1 MHHLYNMIYMMC
13 MIYDVYIDAKYIYVY
28 INIFPWKTS
37 KWCIGC
43 YSSIINLS
51 WRSLSVLCSDD
62 HCLSLL
68 LSSFLFLYRMRMYIW
83 NNIFFS
89 FACDSREHYE
99 KYGGDEAAYAAASL
113 DLKGVEM
120 YNKLDIEGLHTLGTV
135 VVDYRGYRIIAQSII
150 PGILQREQENS
161 VVYGSV
167 DGGKTI
173 ATHEKF
179 LEKVSEIVF
188 IFRFLFAPLFYSALP
203 NLLGKT

>member
-1 MHHLYNMIYMMC
+1 
-13 MIYDVYIDAKYIYVY
+13 
-28 INIFPWKTS
+28 
-37 KWCIGC
+37 
-43 YSSIINLS
+43 
-51 WRSLSVLCSDD
+51 
-62 HCLSLL
+62 
-68 LSSFLFLYRMRMYIW
+68 MYIW

-113 DLKGVEM
+113 DLKGVEI

-179 LEKVSEIVF
+179 LEKVYEIF
-188 IFRFLFAPLFYSALP
+188 IFIFCFFCTFHLFFI
-203 NLLGKT
+203 T